1 MTVFQSADK
10 NATDFQED
18 MSSYVAEL
26 QVHMSLQ
33 SKQLVSS
40 LEPTN
45 DSLHQ
50 LLHETQANL
59 EKLASRQ
66 MA

>member
-1 MTVFQSADK
+1 MTVFQSANK
-10 NATDFQED
+10 NTTPFQEGI
-18 MSSYVAEL
+18 SNYVTEL

-33 SKQLVSS
+33 SKQLVCS

-50 LLHETQANL
+50 LIHETQANL

-66 MA
+66 LA

>member
-1 MTVFQSADK
+1 MTVFQSIDK
-10 NATDFQED
+10 NANHFQED

-26 QVHMSLQ
+26 QLHMSLQ

-40 LEPTN
+40 LEPTG
-45 DSLHQ
+45 DSLHR

-66 MA
+66 LA

>member
-1 MTVFQSADK
+1 MAVFQSVDK
-10 NATDFQED
+10 STNHFQED
-18 MSSYVAEL
+18 ISNYVAEL

-40 LEPTN
+40 LEPAN

>member
-1 MTVFQSADK
+1 MAVFQSVDK
-10 NATDFQED
+10 STNHFQEEIGN
-18 MSSYVAEL
+18 YVAEL

>member
-1 MTVFQSADK
+1 MAVSHTAEQKIAP
-10 NATDFQED
+10 FQEN

-26 QVHMSLQ
+26 QLHMSLQ
-33 SKQLVSS
+33 SKKLVSS
-40 LEPTN
+40 LDPAN

-50 LLHETQANL
+50 LLHDTQANL

-66 MA
+66 HT